1 MTSDVVALS
10 PGEDRLELEM
20 EKVLERTDETCGIPA
35 GSLMTQDPTGT
46 LEGLHHLISLS
57 ANQDLEELWDSKQ
70 RSLERGSQQ
79 AQPAF

>member
-57 ANQDLEELWDSKQ
+57 ANQDLEELGGYCRSKKDSCGGLKD
-70 RSLERGSQQ
+70 SS
-79 AQPAF
+79 